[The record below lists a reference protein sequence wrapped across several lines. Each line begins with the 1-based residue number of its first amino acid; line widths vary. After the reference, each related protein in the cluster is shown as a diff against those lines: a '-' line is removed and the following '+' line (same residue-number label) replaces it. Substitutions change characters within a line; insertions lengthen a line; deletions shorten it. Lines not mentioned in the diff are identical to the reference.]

1 MSEPA
6 RLVTADELARI
17 PDDDYRYELVAG
29 RIIRM
34 SPTGGVHGCLVL
46 RLGSFLREHVEA
58 YNLGRVMTE
67 TGFKLASNPDTVR
80 GPDLS
85 FVRRERIP
93 SSGLPRGFWNGPPD
107 LAVEILSPDDRP
119 SETLAKVDEYLT
131 LGVRLV
137 WVVEPDEE
145 SATAYRRWAVPVTI
159 GIDEELD
166 GGDVVPGFRCPLRRV
181 FGSQV

>member
-17 PDDDYRYELVAG
+17 PDDDHRYELVAG
-29 RIIRM
+29 RVIRM

-46 RLGSFLREHVEA
+46 RLGSFLREHVETH
-58 YNLGRVMTE
+58 NLGRVMTE

-80 GPDLS
+80 APDLS

-93 SSGLPRGFWNGPPD
+93 PSGLPRGFWDGPPD

-131 LGVRLV
+131 MGVRLV
-137 WVVEPDEE
+137 WVVDPDEE
-145 SATAYRRWAVPVTI
+145 RATAYRRWAVPVTI
-159 GIDEELD
+159 GVDEELD
-166 GGDVVPGFRCPLRRV
+166 GGEVVPGFRCPLRRV
-181 FGSQV
+181 FGSLA